1 MRPQVWRG
9 PAFARLGF
17 TLLEVLAVVLL
28 TSMVIGVALNQ
39 YVNLSRA
46 TVRASSHSAGVRR
59 AVALLDRIAR
69 DFESAILV
77 ATPPETDP
85 FDQRWIFSGEQRYS
99 ELGADQLKFIT
110 RAHRPRSSAGH
121 ESDLETVVYC
131 LRNAEDGETYDLLR
145 WSSPQLPEAGS
156 DLRDLPCDEADARL
170 LADRLYDFGVV
181 FLDEY
186 DDVTRQW
193 DSSQL
198 VDSSQLPQAVR
209 IEVAFADDLPNKDPF
224 ADAPRTYQRTVPI
237 RVHPLDME
245 ELGDPTSPIN
255 GGTGEE
261 DLDDEEDA
269 GGPCEQSPCAGQT
282 ACAVIQ
288 CADRIGSGLGATLE
302 GILEAA
308 QKDKTPFCAWRRTQG
323 RQVRDLLI
331 SNPACR

>member
-1 MRPQVWRG
+1 VTRQ
-9 PAFARLGF
+9 AFARRRLAAGF

-46 TVRASSHSAGVRR
+46 TIRASSHSAGVRR
-59 AVALLDRIAR
+59 AVALLDRVAR
-69 DFESAILV
+69 DFESVILV
-77 ATPPETDP
+77 MTPPETDP
-85 FDQRWIFSGEQRYS
+85 FEHRWIFSAEQRYS

-121 ESDLETVVYC
+121 ESDLATVVYC

-156 DLRDLPCDEADARL
+156 DLRDMPCDDPDARL
-170 LADRLYDFGVV
+170 LADGLYDFGVV
-181 FLDEY
+181 FLDEF
-186 DDVTRQW
+186 DDVSRQW

-209 IEVAFADDLPNKDPF
+209 IEVAFAGDLPSAAPF
-224 ADAPRTYQRTVPI
+224 ADAPRAYKRTVPI
-237 RVHPLDME
+237 RVQALDME
-245 ELGDPTSPIN
+245 ELGDPTSLVN

-261 DLDDEEDA
+261 ILEDDEEA
-269 GGPCEQSPCAGQT
+269 GGPCNQSPCAGQK
-282 ACAVIQ
+282 ACAVIG
-288 CADRIGSGLGATLE
+288 CANRIGTGLGETLE

-308 QKDKTPFCAWRRTQG
+308 QRDQPDFCAWRRTQG